1 MSLAPRVAVC
11 LWIFVFVVAGAF
23 RFIDLPVAP
32 LHADEA
38 VGARI
43 TGDRLEGG
51 KYHFDP
57 SHYHGPSL
65 TWLASRAALFAGQKS
80 FAELDVYSLRIVS
93 VVCGMIVVLLPL
105 LLRKWLGDTGA
116 LLAGALLAT
125 SPLLCQFSRVFIH
138 EPVLSVFSAGAI
150 AGLAWWLAGG
160 GLPAA
165 LCGGLALGL
174 MAATKETFGIMAISW
189 LVGLT
194 ACRTALPVRKAG
206 VAAISSGMIFLAVLI
221 IAYGSPWDF
230 FKTYFVYSTDPGHH
244 KPWDYYWHLL
254 LVPKHHAPQWWTE
267 AGVGLLAVAGA
278 WSAWRTPNLFLK
290 WLTVSTV
297 VQFAILSAISYKTPW
312 LAMVPWIQSCLLAGA
327 GAAALLAGV
336 GVVRLSAAVAVLSVI
351 LFFQVWQTGAA
362 VFRFSNDPRNPM
374 AYSPTSRDIVMLGER
389 MRSLHR
395 KSPAFRA
402 GRIAVLGKGYWPLPW
417 YLRGTSQA
425 GYFDAPPSDLEI
437 YPVVIALPEAALEA
451 TNRLSGTHE
460 IFYNGLRS
468 EVPLTVFVRRDVRAE
483 EVSIP

>member
-23 RFIDLPVAP
+23 RFIDLPAAP

-51 KYHFDP
+51 NYHFDP

-65 TWLASRAALFAGQKS
+65 TWLGSQAARFAGQKS

-105 LLRKWLGDTGA
+105 LLRKWLGDIGA

-221 IAYGSPWDF
+221 IAYGSPWVF

-290 WLTVSTV
+290 WLTVSTA

-336 GVVRLSAAVAVLSVI
+336 GVVRLSVAVAVLSVI

-402 GRIAVLGKGYWPLPW
+402 DRIAVLGKGYWPLPW

>member
-1 MSLAPRVAVC
+1 MSFAPRVTVF

-23 RFIDLPVAP
+23 RFIDLPAAP

-65 TWLASRAALFAGQKS
+65 SWLGAQAARLAGQKS
-80 FAELDVYSLRIVS
+80 FAELDVFSLRSIS
-93 VVCGMIVVLLPL
+93 AVCGLLVVLLPL
-105 LLRKWLGDTGA
+105 LLRKWLGDAGA

-138 EPVLSVFSAGAI
+138 EPVLSIFAAGAI
-150 AGLAWWLAGG
+150 ACLAWWLSGG
-160 GLPAA
+160 GLAAA
-165 LCGGLALGL
+165 LGGGLALGL

-189 LVGLT
+189 LVGLVV
-194 ACRTALPVRKAG
+194 CKG
-206 VAAISSGMIFLAVLI
+206 VAPIRNVGFAAISSGLAFLAVLVL
-221 IAYGSPWDF
+221 AYGNPWDF
-230 FKTYFVYSTDPGHH
+230 FKTYFVYSIDPGHH

-254 LVPKHHAPQWWTE
+254 LVPKHRAPQWWSE
-267 AGVGLLAVAGA
+267 VGVGLLAVAGV
-278 WSAWRTPNLFLK
+278 WTGWRAKNPFLK
-290 WLTVSTV
+290 WLAVSTA

-312 LAMVPWIQSCLLAGA
+312 LAMVPWIQVCLLAGA
-327 GAAALLAGV
+327 GAAALLAGA
-336 GVVRLSAAVAVLSVI
+336 GAVRLSAAVATLVAI
-351 LFFQVWQTGAA
+351 LLFQIWQTRAA

-389 MRSLHR
+389 MRALHR

-402 GRIAVLGKGYWPLPW
+402 GRIAVLGRGYWPLPW

-425 GYFDAPPSDLEI
+425 GYFDAPPSDLEN

-451 TNRLSGTHE
+451 SNRLSGTHE

>member
-11 LWIFVFVVAGAF
+11 LWIFVFLVAGAF
-23 RFIDLPVAP
+23 RFFDLTEAP

-43 TGDRLEGG
+43 TGDRLESG

-65 TWLASRAALFAGQKS
+65 TWLASRAALFAGQRS
-80 FAELDVYSLRIVS
+80 FLELDVYSLRIVS
-93 VVCGMIVVLLPL
+93 VVCGMLVVLLPL
-105 LLRKWLGDTGA
+105 LLRKWLGDAGA

-194 ACRTALPVRKAG
+194 ACGSALRVRKAG
-206 VAAISSGMIFLAVLI
+206 VAAISSGIAFLAVLI

-244 KPWDYYWHLL
+244 KPW
-254 LVPKHHAPQWWTE
+254 
-267 AGVGLLAVAGA
+267 
-278 WSAWRTPNLFLK
+278 
-290 WLTVSTV
+290 
-297 VQFAILSAISYKTPW
+297 ISYKTPW

-336 GVVRLSAAVAVLSVI
+336 GVVRLSAAIATLSAI

-389 MRSLHR
+389 MRALHQ

-425 GYFDAPPSDLEI
+425 GYFDTPPSELEN

-451 TNRLSGTHE
+451 SDRLSGTYE

>member
-1 MSLAPRVAVC
+1 M
-11 LWIFVFVVAGAF
+11 
-23 RFIDLPVAP
+23 
-32 LHADEA
+32 
-38 VGARI
+38 
-43 TGDRLEGG
+43 
-51 KYHFDP
+51 
-57 SHYHGPSL
+57 
-65 TWLASRAALFAGQKS
+65 
-80 FAELDVYSLRIVS
+80 
-93 VVCGMIVVLLPL
+93 CGLLVVLLPL
-105 LLRKWLGDTGA
+105 ILRKWLGDAGA
-116 LLAGALLAT
+116 ILAGALLAT

-138 EPVLSVFSAGAI
+138 EPVLSIFSAGAI
-150 AGLAWWLAGG
+150 AGFAWWLAGG

-189 LVGLT
+189 LVGLVV
-194 ACRTALPVRKAG
+194 CKG
-206 VAAISSGMIFLAVLI
+206 VAPIRNVGFTAISSGLVFVAVLI

-254 LVPKHHAPQWWTE
+254 LVPKYHAPQWWTE
-267 AGVGLLAVAGA
+267 VGVGLLAVAGA
-278 WSAWRTPNLFLK
+278 WGSWRTKNLFLK
-290 WLTVSTV
+290 WLAVSTA

-327 GAAALLAGV
+327 GAAALLAGA
-336 GVVRLSAAVAVLSVI
+336 GVVRLSAVVAALSVI
-351 LFFQVWQTGAA
+351 LLFQVWQTGAA

-374 AYSPTSRDIVMLGER
+374 AYSPTSRDIALLGER
-389 MRSLHR
+389 MRALHR

-425 GYFDAPPSDLEI
+425 GYFDAPPSDLEN

-451 TNRLSGTHE
+451 SNRLSGTHE

-483 EVSIP
+483 EFSIP

>member
-1 MSLAPRVAVC
+1 MSFAPRVTVF

-23 RFIDLPVAP
+23 RFIDLPAAP

-65 TWLASRAALFAGQKS
+65 SWLGAQAARLAGQKS
-80 FAELDVYSLRIVS
+80 FAELDVFSLRSIS
-93 VVCGMIVVLLPL
+93 AVCGLLVVLLPL
-105 LLRKWLGDTGA
+105 ILRKWLGDAGA

-138 EPVLSVFSAGAI
+138 EPVLSVFSACAI
-150 AGLAWWLAGG
+150 VGLSWWLAGG

-174 MAATKETFGIMAISW
+174 MAASKETFGIMAISW
-189 LVGLT
+189 LVGLV
-194 ACRTALPVRKAG
+194 ACKG
-206 VAAISSGMIFLAVLI
+206 VAPIRNVGFAAISSGVVFLAVLI

-230 FKTYFVYSTDPGHH
+230 FKTYFVYSIDPGHH

-254 LVPKHHAPQWWTE
+254 LVPKYHAPQWWTE

-278 WSAWRTPNLFLK
+278 WTGWRAKNPFLK
-290 WLTVSTV
+290 WLAVSTA

-312 LAMVPWIQSCLLAGA
+312 LAMVPWIQVCLLAGA
-327 GAAALLAGV
+327 GAAVLLAGA
-336 GVVRLSAAVAVLSVI
+336 GVVRLSAAVATLVAI
-351 LFFQVWQTGAA
+351 LLFQIWQTRAA

-389 MRSLHR
+389 MRALHR

-425 GYFDAPPSDLEI
+425 GYFDTPPLDLEN

-451 TNRLSGTHE
+451 SNRLSGTHE

>member
-451 TNRLSGTHE
+451 TDRLSGTHE

>member
-1 MSLAPRVAVC
+1 MSLAPRVVVC

-23 RFIDLPVAP
+23 RFIDLPAAP

-65 TWLASRAALFAGQKS
+65 SWLGAQAARLAGQKS
-80 FAELDVYSLRIVS
+80 FAELDVFSLRSIS
-93 VVCGMIVVLLPL
+93 AVCGLLVVLLPL
-105 LLRKWLGDTGA
+105 ILRKWLGDAGA

-138 EPVLSVFSAGAI
+138 EPVLSVFSACAI
-150 AGLAWWLAGG
+150 VGLSWWLAGG

-174 MAATKETFGIMAISW
+174 MAASKETFGIMAISW
-189 LVGLT
+189 LVGLV
-194 ACRTALPVRKAG
+194 ACKG
-206 VAAISSGMIFLAVLI
+206 VAPIRNVGFAAISSGLAFLAVVI

-230 FKTYFVYSTDPGHH
+230 FKTYFVYSIDPGHH

-254 LVPKHHAPQWWTE
+254 LVPKYHAPQWWTE

-278 WSAWRTPNLFLK
+278 WTGWRAKNLFLK
-290 WLTVSTV
+290 WLAVSTA

-312 LAMVPWIQSCLLAGA
+312 LAMVPWIQVCLLAGA
-327 GAAALLAGV
+327 GAAVLLAGA
-336 GVVRLSAAVAVLSVI
+336 GVVRLSAAVATLVAI
-351 LFFQVWQTGAA
+351 LLFQIWQTRAA

-389 MRSLHR
+389 MRALHR

-425 GYFDAPPSDLEI
+425 GYFDTPPLDLEN

-451 TNRLSGTHE
+451 SNRLSGTHE

>member
-23 RFIDLPVAP
+23 RFIDLPAAP

-65 TWLASRAALFAGQKS
+65 TWLGSRAARLAGQKS
-80 FAELDVYSLRIVS
+80 FAELDVFSLRSIS
-93 VVCGMIVVLLPL
+93 AVCGLLVVLLPL
-105 LLRKWLGDTGA
+105 LLRKWLGDAGA

-138 EPVLSVFSAGAI
+138 EPVLSVFAACAI
-150 AGLAWWLAGG
+150 VGLSWWLAGG

-189 LVGLT
+189 LVGLVG
-194 ACRTALPVRKAG
+194 CKG
-206 VAAISSGMIFLAVLI
+206 VTPIRNVGFAAISSGVVFLAVLVL
-221 IAYGSPWDF
+221 AYGNPWDF

-278 WSAWRTPNLFLK
+278 WTGWRAKNLFLK
-290 WLTVSTV
+290 WLAVSTA

-312 LAMVPWIQSCLLAGA
+312 LAMVPWIQVCLLAGA
-327 GAAALLAGV
+327 GAAALMAGA
-336 GVVRLSAAVAVLSVI
+336 GVVRLSAAVATLVAI
-351 LFFQVWQTGAA
+351 LLFQIWQTRAA

-389 MRSLHR
+389 MRALHR

-425 GYFDAPPSDLEI
+425 GYFDTPPLDLEN

-451 TNRLSGTHE
+451 SNRLSGTHE

>member
-1 MSLAPRVAVC
+1 MSFAPRVTVF

-23 RFIDLPVAP
+23 RFIDLPAAP

-65 TWLASRAALFAGQKS
+65 TWLGSRAARLAGQKS
-80 FAELDVYSLRIVS
+80 FVELDAFSLRSVS
-93 VVCGMIVVLLPL
+93 VVCGLLVVLLPL
-105 LLRKWLGDTGA
+105 LLRKWLGDAGA

-150 AGLAWWLAGG
+150 ACLAWWLSGG
-160 GLPAA
+160 GLAAA
-165 LCGGLALGL
+165 LGGGLALGL
-174 MAATKETFGIMAISW
+174 MAATKETFAIMAVSW
-189 LVGLT
+189 LLGLS
-194 ACRTALPVRKAG
+194 ACKGVVPIRK
-206 VAAISSGMIFLAVLI
+206 VAVASISSGLVFLAVLI
-221 IAYGSPWDF
+221 IAYGNPWDF

-254 LVPKHHAPQWWTE
+254 VVPKYHAPQWWTE
-267 AGVGLLAVAGA
+267 VGVGLLAVAGA
-278 WSAWRTPNLFLK
+278 WSAWRAKNPFIK
-290 WLTVSTV
+290 WLTVSTA

-327 GAAALLAGV
+327 GAAALLTVAGA
-336 GVVRLSAAVAVLSVI
+336 VRLSAAVATLVAI
-351 LFFQVWQTGAA
+351 LLFQAWLTGAA
-362 VFRFSNDPRNPM
+362 VFQFSNDPRNPM

-389 MRSLHR
+389 MRALHR

-417 YLRGTSQA
+417 YLRGTSQT
-425 GYFDAPPSDLEI
+425 GYFDAPPADLEN

-451 TNRLSGTHE
+451 SNRLSGTHE

>member
-1 MSLAPRVAVC
+1 M
-11 LWIFVFVVAGAF
+11 
-23 RFIDLPVAP
+23 
-32 LHADEA
+32 
-38 VGARI
+38 
-43 TGDRLEGG
+43 
-51 KYHFDP
+51 
-57 SHYHGPSL
+57 
-65 TWLASRAALFAGQKS
+65 
-80 FAELDVYSLRIVS
+80 
-93 VVCGMIVVLLPL
+93 CGLLVVLLPL
-105 LLRKWLGDTGA
+105 ILRKWLGDAGA

-138 EPVLSVFSAGAI
+138 EPVLSVFSACAI
-150 AGLAWWLAGG
+150 AGLSWWLAGG

-189 LVGLT
+189 LVGLV
-194 ACRTALPVRKAG
+194 ACKG
-206 VAAISSGMIFLAVLI
+206 VAPIRNVGFAAISSGLAFLAVLVL
-221 IAYGSPWDF
+221 AYGNPWDF
-230 FKTYFVYSTDPGHH
+230 FKTYFVYSIDPGHH

-254 LVPKHHAPQWWTE
+254 LVPKYHAPQWWTE

-278 WSAWRTPNLFLK
+278 WTGWRAKNPFLK
-290 WLTVSTV
+290 WLAVSTA

-312 LAMVPWIQSCLLAGA
+312 LAMVPWIQVCLLAGA
-327 GAAALLAGV
+327 GAAVLLAGA
-336 GVVRLSAAVAVLSVI
+336 GVVRLSAAVATLVAI
-351 LFFQVWQTGAA
+351 LLFQIWQTRAA

-389 MRSLHR
+389 MRALHR

-425 GYFDAPPSDLEI
+425 GYFDTPPLDLEN

-451 TNRLSGTHE
+451 SNRLSGTHE

>member
-1 MSLAPRVAVC
+1 MSFAPRVTVF

-23 RFIDLPVAP
+23 RFIDLPAAP

-65 TWLASRAALFAGQKS
+65 SWLGAQAVRLAGQKS
-80 FAELDVYSLRIVS
+80 FAELDVFSLRSIS
-93 VVCGMIVVLLPL
+93 AVCGLLVILLPL
-105 LLRKWLGDTGA
+105 ILRKWLGDAGA

-138 EPVLSVFSAGAI
+138 EPVLSVFSACAI
-150 AGLAWWLAGG
+150 VGLSWWLAGG

-189 LVGLT
+189 LVGLV
-194 ACRTALPVRKAG
+194 ACKG
-206 VAAISSGMIFLAVLI
+206 VTPIRNVGFAAISSGLVFLAVLI

-230 FKTYFVYSTDPGHH
+230 FKTYFVYSIDPGHH

-254 LVPKHHAPQWWTE
+254 LVPKHNAPQWWTE

-278 WSAWRTPNLFLK
+278 WSAWRTKNLFLK
-290 WLTVSTV
+290 WLAVSTA

-312 LAMVPWIQSCLLAGA
+312 LATVPWIQSCLLAGT
-327 GAAALLAGV
+327 GAAALLTRA

-374 AYSPTSRDIVMLGER
+374 AYSLTSRDIVMLGER
-389 MRSLHR
+389 MRALHR

-425 GYFDAPPSDLEI
+425 GYFDAPPSDLEN

-451 TNRLSGTHE
+451 TSRLSGTHE

-468 EVPLTVFVRRDVRAE
+468 EVPLSVFVRQDVRAE

>member
-1 MSLAPRVAVC
+1 MSFAPRVTVF

-23 RFIDLPVAP
+23 RFIDLPAAP

-65 TWLASRAALFAGQKS
+65 SWLGAQAARLAGQKS
-80 FAELDVYSLRIVS
+80 FAELDVFSLRSIS
-93 VVCGMIVVLLPL
+93 AVCGLLVVLLPL
-105 LLRKWLGDTGA
+105 ILRKWLGDAGA

-150 AGLAWWLAGG
+150 AGFAWWLAGG

-189 LVGLT
+189 LVGIV
-194 ACRTALPVRKAG
+194 ACKG
-206 VAAISSGMIFLAVLI
+206 VAPIRNVGFAAISSGVVFLAVLI

-230 FKTYFVYSTDPGHH
+230 FKTYFVYSIDPGHH

-254 LVPKHHAPQWWTE
+254 LVPKYHAPQWWTE

-278 WSAWRTPNLFLK
+278 WSAWRAKNPFLK
-290 WLTVSTV
+290 WLAVSTA

-312 LAMVPWIQSCLLAGA
+312 LAMVPWIQVCLLAGA
-327 GAAALLAGV
+327 GAAALLTGAGV
-336 GVVRLSAAVAVLSVI
+336 LRLSAAVAVLVAI
-351 LFFQVWQTGAA
+351 LLFQIWQTRAA

-389 MRSLHR
+389 MRALHR

-425 GYFDAPPSDLEI
+425 GYFDTPPLDLEN

-451 TNRLSGTHE
+451 SNRLSGTHE

>member
-1 MSLAPRVAVC
+1 
-11 LWIFVFVVAGAF
+11 
-23 RFIDLPVAP
+23 
-32 LHADEA
+32 
-38 VGARI
+38 
-43 TGDRLEGG
+43 
-51 KYHFDP
+51 
-57 SHYHGPSL
+57 
-65 TWLASRAALFAGQKS
+65 
-80 FAELDVYSLRIVS
+80 
-93 VVCGMIVVLLPL
+93 
-105 LLRKWLGDTGA
+105 
-116 LLAGALLAT
+116 
-125 SPLLCQFSRVFIH
+125 
-138 EPVLSVFSAGAI
+138 
-150 AGLAWWLAGG
+150 
-160 GLPAA
+160 
-165 LCGGLALGL
+165 

>member
-1 MSLAPRVAVC
+1 MSFAPRVTVF

-23 RFIDLPVAP
+23 RFIDLPAAP

-65 TWLASRAALFAGQKS
+65 SWLGAQAARLAGQKS
-80 FAELDVYSLRIVS
+80 FAELDVFSLRSIS
-93 VVCGMIVVLLPL
+93 AVCGLLVVLLPL
-105 LLRKWLGDTGA
+105 ILRKWLGDAGA

-138 EPVLSVFSAGAI
+138 EPVLSVFSACAI
-150 AGLAWWLAGG
+150 AGLSWWLAGG

-174 MAATKETFGIMAISW
+174 MAASKETFGIMAISW
-189 LVGLT
+189 LVGLV
-194 ACRTALPVRKAG
+194 ACKG
-206 VAAISSGMIFLAVLI
+206 VAPIRNVGFAAISSGVVFLAVLI

-230 FKTYFVYSTDPGHH
+230 FKTYFVYSIDPGHH

-254 LVPKHHAPQWWTE
+254 LVPKYHAPQWWTE

-278 WSAWRTPNLFLK
+278 WTGWRAKNLFLK
-290 WLTVSTV
+290 WLAVSTA

-312 LAMVPWIQSCLLAGA
+312 LAMVPWIQVCLLAGA
-327 GAAALLAGV
+327 GAAAPMAGA
-336 GVVRLSAAVAVLSVI
+336 GVVRLSAAVATLVAI
-351 LFFQVWQTGAA
+351 LLFQIWQTRAA

-389 MRSLHR
+389 MRALHR

-425 GYFDAPPSDLEI
+425 GYFDTPPLDLEN

-451 TNRLSGTHE
+451 SNRLSGTHE

>member
-23 RFIDLPVAP
+23 RFIDLPESP

-57 SHYHGPSL
+57 SHFHGPSL
-65 TWLASRAALFAGQKS
+65 TWLGSRAARFAGQKS
-80 FAELDVYSLRIVS
+80 FAELDAFSLRSVS
-93 VVCGMIVVLLPL
+93 AVCGLLVVLLPL
-105 LLRKWLGDTGA
+105 ILRKWLGDAGA

-150 AGLAWWLAGG
+150 AGFAWWLAGG

-174 MAATKETFGIMAISW
+174 MAATKETFCIMAISW
-189 LVGLT
+189 LVGLVV
-194 ACRTALPVRKAG
+194 CKG
-206 VAAISSGMIFLAVLI
+206 VAPIRNVGFAASSSGPVFLAVLI

-230 FKTYFVYSTDPGHH
+230 FKTYFVYSIDPGHH

-267 AGVGLLAVAGA
+267 VGVGLLAVAGA
-278 WSAWRTPNLFLK
+278 WGAWRTKNLFLK
-290 WLTVSTV
+290 WLAVSTA

-327 GAAALLAGV
+327 GAAALLAGA
-336 GVVRLSAAVAVLSVI
+336 GVVRLSAAVAVLSAI
-351 LFFQVWQTGAA
+351 LFFQFRQTGAA

-374 AYSPTSRDIVMLGER
+374 AYSPTSRDIVLLGER
-389 MRSLHR
+389 MRALHR

-425 GYFDAPPSDLEI
+425 GYFDAPPSDLEN

-451 TNRLSGTHE
+451 SNRLSGTHE